1 MRTPVAQLL
10 LRGMLLL
17 FATAAFGQE
26 LPDAPSFTQSTQT
39 PQTRIDD
46 KAFWITSGAY
56 GASVA
61 GDAITTSLWVGKT
74 TGCPREVGSPALY
87 GTRPRA
93 ARTTLI
99 MAGEFALT
107 TLVSYEFKK
116 HNAHIGKIR
125 LWQLPMLARTYAH
138 GYGTI
143 NNIAACR

>member
-1 MRTPVAQLL
+1 MRTSVAHLL
-10 LRGMLLL
+10 LCGILLL
-17 FATAAFGQE
+17 FTTAAFGQE
-26 LPDAPSFTQSTQT
+26 LPDAPSFTQSTQA
-39 PQTRIDD
+39 PQVRIDD

-74 TGCPREVGSPALY
+74 TTCPREVGSPALY

-93 ARTTLI
+93 ARTSLI
-99 MAGEFALT
+99 MAGEFVLT

-138 GYGTI
+138 GYETI
-143 NNIAACR
+143 NNIAVCR